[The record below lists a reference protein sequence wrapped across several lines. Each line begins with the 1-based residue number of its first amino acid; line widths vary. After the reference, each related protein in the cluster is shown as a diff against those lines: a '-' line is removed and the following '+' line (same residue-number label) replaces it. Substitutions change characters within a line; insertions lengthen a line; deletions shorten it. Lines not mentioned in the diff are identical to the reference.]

1 MKRTNLAIVPILVG
15 MALAGPIHAQTT
27 EAQRAAVVMAASY
40 RVVPNVV
47 YQVASGYEAKLD
59 LYLPRGQQGLVP
71 ALIQIHG
78 GGWVGGSKE
87 RNSLTFLPYLEMG
100 WAESTSSIGWAAS
113 RSRPPPSKT
122 VYALC
127 AG

>member
-59 LYLPRGQQGLVP
+59 SLPFTRYTKPGVLAHAAAWRLLAAVSTTGSNSWDMW
-71 ALIQIHG
+71 ATRHG
-78 GGWVGGSKE
+78 
-87 RNSLTFLPYLEMG
+87 
-100 WAESTSSIGWAAS
+100 
-113 RSRPPPSKT
+113 
-122 VYALC
+122 
-127 AG
+127 